1 MDAMHHLLD
10 AARTTLGVSAACLY
24 ETGADGEVLRARA
37 GSGGGSGRRD
47 APRGPGP
54 AIER

>member
-10 AARTTLGVSAACLY
+10 AARTTEPFDRLKSLESRQRG
-24 ETGADGEVLRARA
+24 R
-37 GSGGGSGRRD
+37 SGRRD

-54 AIER
+54 AIERGAVGDAALHRP